1 MIEVRPLNPVQTV
14 SDRDPLIASFADSE
28 WWDLLKLARRYGFE
42 PPDIQIHYPR
52 PYDHPVEL
60 DAETSRGLWE
70 AISAVYNDAAV
81 PYATTWEESNTT
93 TFFGRRRRE
102 SCRRSLL
109 SGDRDVVLFCG
120 LLQPSQPILHRV
132 GNPPPTQTSRRT
144 ALRTQYGSGAWRSP
158 GLRVAADLPTRA
170 AL

>member
-28 WWDLLKLARRYGFE
+28 WWNLLKLARRYGFE

-93 TFFGRRRRE
+93 TFFGRLEVEGVEPEEAYVSREVPNAHPKLHVGKLQVKQLMECVEIGAEHDGIEIRRV
-102 SCRRSLL
+102 
-109 SGDRDVVLFCG
+109 RDE
-120 LLQPSQPILHRV
+120 
-132 GNPPPTQTSRRT
+132 
-144 ALRTQYGSGAWRSP
+144 
-158 GLRVAADLPTRA
+158 D
-170 AL
+170 